1 MGLGVVCFDGLLG
14 AKMYLKDQTG
24 HAVYVDEVGRAYRVT
39 PSGLLPLA
47 AQQPPPPGPSASGA
61 AIMPQMADLRA
72 DARELS
78 QRDGSFVNPEKDG
91 IYQSPAFPTSL
102 VKYVGAGKQTRRYS
116 TGVLPTDGDYAVG
129 SEAIRIIRFEMPS
142 TIFAENGAAF
152 NLGLGNALPV
162 GVSPLDCF
170 LYRSQTSNQQLLDV
184 DPRIAS
190 TVLGSGRLPGEI
202 GDHGWQ
208 MDAGQALVIGLTPLL
223 PNLRIDISIYVLEQR
238 GKRNFVG

>member
-1 MGLGVVCFDGLLG
+1 MR
-14 AKMYLKDQTG
+14 LKDQTG
-24 HAVYVDEVGRAYRVT
+24 QEVFIDSVGRAYRVT
-39 PSGLLPLA
+39 PSGLMPFSA
-47 AQQPPPPGPSASGA
+47 MQPTPPGPGASAA
-61 AIMPQMADLRA
+61 PIMPQMADLRA
-72 DARELS
+72 DARDLS
-78 QRDGSFVNPEKDG
+78 QRDGSFVTPEKDG

-116 TGVLPTDGDYAVG
+116 TGLLPTDGDYAVG

-142 TIFAENGAAF
+142 TIFCENGAAF
-152 NLGLGNALPV
+152 PTQVGNAFPV
-162 GVSPLDCF
+162 GVGPLDCF
-170 LYRSQTSNQQLLDV
+170 LYSSRTSNQQLLDV

-190 TVLGSGRLPGEI
+190 TVLGSGQRPGQI

>member
-1 MGLGVVCFDGLLG
+1 MRGTIYG
-14 AKMYLKDQTG
+14 AGMYLKDQTG
-24 HAVYVDEVGRAYRVT
+24 SAVYVDEVGRAYRVT

-47 AQQPPPPGPSASGA
+47 AQQPPPPPPNASGA

-78 QRDGSFVNPEKDG
+78 HRDGSFVTPEKDG
-91 IYQSPAFPTSL
+91 IYQTAAFPTSL

-116 TGVLPTDGDYAVG
+116 TGLLPTDGDYAVG

-142 TIFAENGAAF
+142 TIFAENGGAF
-152 NLGLGNALPV
+152 NTGLGNALPV
-162 GVSPLDCF
+162 GVGPLDCF
-170 LYRSQTSNQQLLDV
+170 LYSSRTSNQQLLDV
-184 DPRIAS
+184 DPRLAC

-208 MDAGQALVIGLTPLL
+208 MDAGQALVIGITPLL

>member
-1 MGLGVVCFDGLLG
+1 
-14 AKMYLKDQTG
+14 MYLKDQNG
-24 HAVYVDEVGRAYRVT
+24 QQVYIDNVGRAYLVT
-39 PSGLLPLA
+39 DRGLSPVA
-47 AQQPPPPGPSASGA
+47 GQQPPPPPLTASAA
-61 AIMPQMADLRA
+61 AIMPQMSDLRA
-72 DARELS
+72 SAKELS
-78 QRDGSFVNPEKDG
+78 QRDGSFVSPEKDG

-116 TGVLPTDGDYAVG
+116 TGLLPTDGDYAVG

-152 NLGLGNALPV
+152 NTGVGNAFPV
-162 GVSPLDCF
+162 GVGPLDCF

-184 DPRIAS
+184 DPRLAC
-190 TVLGSGRLPGEI
+190 TVLGYGRLPGEI

-208 MDAGQALVIGLTPLL
+208 MDAGQALVLGLTPLL